1 MQSSQLRRLHA
12 TVWPTAA
19 AALAGLGLL
28 VAFEQVVA
36 QSVVQ
41 GEQRRVATA
50 AHSQGLWRCKLL
62 RQLAER
68 EQCLIRIP
76 TPRSNE

>member
-1 MQSSQLRRLHA
+1 MQIPQLRHA

-28 VAFEQVVA
+28 LAFEQVVA

-50 AHSQGLWRCKLL
+50 AHSLSLWRCKLL
-62 RQLAER
+62 PKPSER
-68 EQCLIRIP
+68 EDCLSHFSP
-76 TPRSNE
+76 PRSNE